1 MMTPINIELTDEQ
14 VDDIV
19 ISELKRLIISHK
31 ELHDERGLISVAE
44 KEDLDHIIKT
54 LVFYTL
60 EEEFVDFCNDIKID
74 HTKYL

>member
-1 MMTPINIELTDEQ
+1 MTIDVITIELTDEQ
-14 VDDIV
+14 IDDIV

-31 ELHDERGLISVAE
+31 EHHDERGLSVAE